1 MDVIRLGTW
10 MLCSHNAVDHGR
22 HQVVGRACS
31 ENIANTEGFG
41 TASKGN
47 TVNSEG
53 FGTCRKREFGDAGN
67 DDGTDIFGT

>member
-1 MDVIRLGTW
+1 MGGG
-10 MLCSHNAVDHGR
+10 S
-22 HQVVGRACS
+22 S
-31 ENIANTEGFG
+31 ENVANTQDFG

-53 FGTCRKREFGDAGN
+53 FGTCRKREFADAGN